1 MNEKKAKIGMNATF
15 IVGLIFSIIGAIFL
29 VLGIVLFTGLK
40 EEMTDAFMFLFIFSG
55 IGLIFFLIGIL
66 FLMIQLSK
74 KKMSQRLLENGN
86 YVVAEIFDITQEYN
100 VTVNGRHPFVIN
112 CKYEAMD
119 RTIHIFKSKYL
130 YYNPKSLLKNN
141 AVRVYVDNNNYKKYY
156 VDIDEVLPKVENH

>member
-74 KKMSQRLLENGN
+74 KKMSQRLLEN
-86 YVVAEIFDITQEYN
+86 
-100 VTVNGRHPFVIN
+100 
-112 CKYEAMD
+112 
-119 RTIHIFKSKYL
+119 
-130 YYNPKSLLKNN
+130 
-141 AVRVYVDNNNYKKYY
+141 
-156 VDIDEVLPKVENH
+156 

>member
-55 IGLIFFLIGIL
+55 IGLILFLIGIL

-74 KKMSQRLLENGN
+74 KEMSQRLLENGN

-119 RTIHIFKSKYL
+119 GTVHIFKSRYL
-130 YYNPKSLLKNN
+130 YYNPESLLKNN